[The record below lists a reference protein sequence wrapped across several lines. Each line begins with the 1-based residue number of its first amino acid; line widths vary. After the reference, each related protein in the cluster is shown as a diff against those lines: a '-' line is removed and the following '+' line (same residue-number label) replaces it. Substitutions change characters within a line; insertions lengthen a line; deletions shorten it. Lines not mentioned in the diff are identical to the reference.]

1 MPARICGTTHLPSA
15 KGVKAVPPGTPPFVN
30 AQKVAPC
37 AGELRDK
44 TSSALMLEAELL
56 IVMAGSGLMFR
67 FEPEGQEEMKPAAR
81 VKTFCTPRGV
91 SNADGTATALAAV
104 RMNVWWRASTVT
116 ISAAT
121 VRIAGLET
129 KGAAPR
135 YLEQVSGRP
144 RGKLSGYI
152 R

>member
-1 MPARICGTTHLPSA
+1 MTIGPATVMASVKMPVSGPADARLRYVIPARICGTAHLPLA

-44 TSSALMLEAELL
+44 TSSALMLDAELL
-56 IVMAGSGLMFR
+56 IVIAGSGLMFR
-67 FEPEGQEEMKPAAR
+67 FEPAGQEVMKPAAR

-104 RMNVWWRASTVT
+104 RMNV
-116 ISAAT
+116 
-121 VRIAGLET
+121 
-129 KGAAPR
+129 
-135 YLEQVSGRP
+135 
-144 RGKLSGYI
+144 
-152 R
+152 